1 MKSLFDTTARDARP
15 DTQQLLEESR
25 QRLREPLPVK
35 ERRLEG
41 LAALAF
47 AAVAA
52 CVAVVQHDAP
62 AFHPASFALIVLVG
76 VVAGRAALPVAS
88 GFTTPMAL
96 ADVPALF
103 LLPPAAVPPA
113 IALSYLIV
121 RGLDARAGRL
131 ALNRVWLGIPH
142 ATPTLA
148 AALVFALAGPGA
160 PDGRDWWIYLLA
172 MGTQLLLDAGAGALR
187 AKLLDGERVAGFF
200 RETAWV
206 YALDAALWPVGLAFA
221 FACSA
226 RPWAV
231 LLVLPLTAIFSAFAR
246 ERRAGID
253 RLLEL
258 SSAYRGT
265 ALLLGNV
272 IEEDDVYTGAHSKG
286 VLQLALEVA
295 DALGLDAP
303 ERRRVEFGALLHDVG
318 KIAIPKE
325 IINKPAKLD
334 EHEWT
339 LMKTHTVEGQRM
351 LEQVGGLMGE
361 VGTVVRGSH
370 ERWDGNG
377 YPDGLAGEQI
387 LLESRIVCCC
397 DAFSAMTTDRPY
409 RQAMPLADALAE
421 LRRCAGTQFDPAV
434 VAAVVAVV
442 ERAEGID
449 RSADALLPDPGV
461 QHLAAVRG
469 E

>member
-1 MKSLFDTTARDARP
+1 MRSIFDTTARDDRP
-15 DTQQLLEESR
+15 DTQQRLDESR
-25 QRLREPLPVK
+25 KRLRVPLPPD

-47 AAVAA
+47 ASVVGVIAA
-52 CVAVVQHDAP
+52 AQHHAP
-62 AFHPASFALIVLVG
+62 QFHVTSFALVVLVA
-76 VVAGRAALPVAS
+76 VVAGRATLPVAS

-103 LLPPAAVPPA
+103 LLPPVAVPAA
-113 IALSYLIV
+113 IALSYLIA

-131 ALNRVWLGIPH
+131 AANRVWLGIPH

-148 AALVFALAGPGA
+148 AALVFALAAPGA
-160 PDGRDWWIYLLA
+160 PDGADWPVYVLA
-172 MGTQLLLDAGAGALR
+172 MGAQLLLDGAAGALR
-187 AKLLDGERVAGFF
+187 AKLLDGQGALAFF
-200 RETAWV
+200 RETTWV

-221 FACSA
+221 FACSGG
-226 RPWAV
+226 PV
-231 LLVLPLTAIFSAFAR
+231 GLLLALPLLAVFSSFAR
-246 ERRAGID
+246 DRRAGID

-258 SSAYRGT
+258 SAAYRGT

-272 IEEDDVYTGAHSKG
+272 IEEDDVYTGSHSKG
-286 VLQLALEVA
+286 VLELAVEVA
-295 DALGLDAP
+295 DTLGLDAP

-318 KIAIPKE
+318 KIAIPKQ
-325 IINKPAKLD
+325 IINKPGSLD
-334 EHEWT
+334 DHEWT
-339 LMKTHTVEGQRM
+339 VMKTHTVEGQRM

-361 VGTVVRGSH
+361 VGAVVRGSH
-370 ERWDGNG
+370 ERWDGKG

-409 RQAMPLADALAE
+409 RQAMPVADALHE
-421 LRRCAGTQFDPAV
+421 LRRCSGTQFDPAV
-434 VAAVVAVV
+434 VTAVVAVV

-449 RSADALLPDPGV
+449 RSADALLPSPALQDLP
-461 QHLAAVRG
+461 AVRG